1 MMTNFAELKV
11 TTPSDL
17 EIVMT
22 RGFNAPRQ
30 LVWEAMSNP
39 EIIKRWLFGPPG
51 WSMTV
56 CEDDLRVG
64 GTFHW
69 AWRGPEG
76 TEMSMRGVYREV
88 VAPERVVRTETF
100 EMGCEAQMGEQLAR
114 VVLTDEGER
123 TGLTLTVSYPTK
135 EARDGALASGMEQGV
150 SAGYKRLDELLSSGS
165 ASGVSA

>member
-1 MMTNFAELKV
+1 MTNTAELRV

-39 EIIKRWLFGPPG
+39 EILKRWLFGPPG
-51 WSMTV
+51 WTMTV
-56 CEDDLRVG
+56 CEGDLRVG

-69 AWRGPEG
+69 AWSGPEG
-76 TEMSMRGVYREV
+76 VAMSMRGVYREV
-88 VAPERVVRTETF
+88 EAPERVVRTETF
-100 EMGCEAQMGEQLAR
+100 EVGCNAQGGEQLSSM
-114 VVLTDEGER
+114 VLTDEGDR
-123 TGLTLTVSYPTK
+123 TGLILTVSYPTK

-150 SAGYKRLDELLSSGS
+150 AAGYNRLDELLSAGS
-165 ASGVSA
+165 ANGVSA

>member
-1 MMTNFAELKV
+1 MMTNTTELKV

-39 EIIKRWLFGPPG
+39 EILKRWLFGPPG
-51 WSMTV
+51 WAMTV

-76 TEMSMRGVYREV
+76 AEMSMRGVYREV
-88 VAPERVVRTETF
+88 VAPERIVRTETF
-100 EMGCEAQMGEQLAR
+100 EMGCDAQMGEQLASM
-114 VVLTDEGER
+114 VLTDEGER
-123 TGLTLTVSYPTK
+123 TGLILTVSYSTK

-150 SAGYKRLDELLSSGS
+150 SAGYNRLDELLSAG
-165 ASGVSA
+165 AANGVSA